1 MNRSQAFLLLCI
13 GLSAAVSLLVIR
25 PFLQYVLGAIIAAYV
40 LHPVHRRFIPHLGRL
55 LSPIVLILGSLV
67 VVILPLL
74 YIVRAFIADLQQLA
88 RGETD
93 LQIERIEA
101 TVLEYTGEEVDVA
114 EQFRLFVGNLFEV
127 LFGSAADIAT
137 AGLKLSLGLVLVLFL
152 VYYLLKDGARFVA
165 WSRTVIPLP
174 SEVTDRLFERIDR
187 TIWGVVIGHISV
199 ALIQSLIAGAG
210 LYVAGIPNVV
220 FWTFVMAVLALL
232 PLIGAFL
239 VWGPAAVYLALIG
252 DVTTGVLLAVY
263 GIAVVSMVDNYAR
276 PIVIDQRA
284 QLNPGVILVGVF
296 GGVYTI
302 GFTGLF
308 VGPIVLGVFAATL
321 QTFKREYDRL

>member
-13 GLSAAVSLLVIR
+13 GLSAAVSLVVIR
-25 PFLQYVLGAIIAAYV
+25 PFLQYVLGAIIASYV
-40 LHPVHRRFIPHLGRL
+40 LHPAHRRLVPHLGPS
-55 LSPIVLILGSLV
+55 LSPILLILVSLV

-74 YIVRAFIADLQQLA
+74 YIVRAFIDDLQQLA
-88 RGETD
+88 AGETE
-93 LQIERIEA
+93 LQIEQVEA
-101 TVLEYTGEEVDVA
+101 TILEYTGEEVDVA
-114 EQFRLFVGNLFEV
+114 EQIQLFVGNLIDV

-137 AGLKLSLGLVLVLFL
+137 AGLKLSLGFVLVLFL

-174 SEVTDRLFERIDR
+174 SAVTDGLFDRIDR
-187 TIWGVVIGHISV
+187 TTWGVVIGHISV
-199 ALIQSLIAGAG
+199 ALIQSVIAGVG
-210 LYVAGIPNVV
+210 LYFAGIPNVV

-239 VWGPAAVYLALIG
+239 VWGPAALYLAFVG
-252 DVTTGVLLAVY
+252 DVTAGVLLAVY
-263 GIAVVSMVDNYAR
+263 GFAVVSMVDNYAR

-321 QTFKREYDRL
+321 RTFKREYDRL

>member
-1 MNRSQAFLLLCI
+1 M
-13 GLSAAVSLLVIR
+13 V
-25 PFLQYVLGAIIAAYV
+25 
-40 LHPVHRRFIPHLGRL
+40 
-55 LSPIVLILGSLV
+55 
-67 VVILPLL
+67 
-74 YIVRAFIADLQQLA
+74 AD
-88 RGETD
+88 RD
-93 LQIERIEA
+93 
-101 TVLEYTGEEVDVA
+101 
-114 EQFRLFVGNLFEV
+114 
-127 LFGSAADIAT
+127 
-137 AGLKLSLGLVLVLFL
+137 
-152 VYYLLKDGARFVA
+152 
-165 WSRTVIPLP
+165 P
-174 SEVTDRLFERIDR
+174 DRLFERIDR
-187 TIWGVVIGHISV
+187 TIWDVVIGHISV
-199 ALIQSLIAGAG
+199 ALIQSPIAGAG

-220 FWTFVMAVLALL
+220 FRTFVMAVLALL

-239 VWGPAAVYLALIG
+239 VWGPAAVYLVLIG

-284 QLNPGVILVGVF
+284 TLNPGVILVGVF